1 MADHNSG
8 AFSGRIAKMDV
19 KRLQSKS
26 EKSGTVA
33 LANVTLAVNYYSRKD
48 KQEKPMYIKLRI
60 VGKQAEN
67 LEQYKNVGDQLIV
80 DGKWEPNEWKSNAGE
95 KHSELVLVVNNV
107 AYGRNKGDR
116 PTNGSTGTNTSAPS
130 QGGKEDYPMDGY
142 YPMDE
147 ELGDDDL
154 PF

>member
-80 DGKWEPNEWKSNAGE
+80 DGKWEPN
-95 KHSELVLVVNNV
+95 
-107 AYGRNKGDR
+107 
-116 PTNGSTGTNTSAPS
+116 
-130 QGGKEDYPMDGY
+130 
-142 YPMDE
+142 
-147 ELGDDDL
+147 
-154 PF
+154 

>member
-1 MADHNSG
+1 MADHNTG
-8 AFSGRIAKMDV
+8 AFSGRIAKLDV
-19 KRLQSKS
+19 RRLPSKS
-26 EKSGTVA
+26 ETSGTVA

-80 DGKWEPNEWKSNAGE
+80 DGKWEPNDWKSSAGE
-95 KHSELVLVVNNV
+95 KHSELVLVVSNV

-116 PTNGSTGTNTSAPS
+116 PTNGTAGASASAPAQS
-130 QGGKEDYPMDGY
+130 GAADHPMDGY